1 MAAPR
6 GSRRPGLMD
15 AALVAHA
22 VALLVRSRIALR
34 LLPWRRA
41 MSSSGAAAIA
51 RPARVTAVQLEQ
63 AVRRAR
69 RLVPGATC
77 LTQAL
82 ALSRLL
88 SSHGYTSVIRIG
100 VTRDGGRFA
109 AHAWVECEGLA
120 LMNTSAELQRYT
132 PLLSWPP
139 SHADPGR

>member
-1 MAAPR
+1 MIIQR
-6 GSRRPGLMD
+6 WSRRPGLRD
-15 AALVAHA
+15 LALLAHA
-22 VALLVRSRIALR
+22 VALLVRSRLALR

-41 MSSSGAAAIA
+41 MTSSGTTAIA
-51 RPARVTAVQLEQ
+51 RPARVTATELER
-63 AVRRAR
+63 AVRRGR

-88 SSHGYTSVIRIG
+88 SSHGYASIIRIG
-100 VTRDGGRFA
+100 VTNECGRFA

-120 LMNTSAELQRYT
+120 LLDTTADLQRYT

-139 SHADPGR
+139 SHPDPGR